1 MKNRLKEHRKEK
13 EVANNERKFRQDPF
27 RFTKT
32 LLREN
37 TEKVEPSFDQK
48 EAEAFL
54 DSNYGSPKEVDL
66 ELLKKLIKDLP
77 DSKFQVPYNVEPVR
91 PRDIRAFLKGRKSNS
106 APGPDGMTYGI
117 LKFLTC
123 LHVPLATIFSRMK
136 GEDFPKAQDGWET
149 SKSILIFKRGDASTM
164 ENFRRIGLSNVMGKV
179 YNALVSRDLTAY
191 LTSNGIIDSTLQKA
205 FIPGIDGSREHT
217 TVLSEIV
224 KNARFARKTLHLTS
238 LDLRDAF
245 GSTAHSLIM
254 FLLRWAR
261 VPESV
266 CSYISDFLD
275 RLRTR
280 VTTRAWTTEAMPI
293 RVGTMQGDTLSP
305 ILFLLAINPVIEY
318 LQREE
323 LEHGYALKNSLTG
336 SITKFICTPF
346 ADDFNVMSRNKRSHQ
361 RILKNVHNRLDAL
374 RLTLKVSKCV
384 SLSISSGSFQA
395 AVFSLNN
402 IAIPTADKK
411 DMFILGMFIPATKT
425 STKLYEHIREKLNDA
440 LVKIDEC
447 KIRNEYK
454 LRMYSRFFLPGLQYA
469 LTVHHLGVTHLEKL
483 DALQNRYLRKWL
495 KLPPSATRPILSSEV
510 FGFGQISLVVEK
522 ARVGAYARMREKA
535 DDRVLAVLDCRIARE
550 GTLLKDSMKPTIRA
564 DEIYSSVKEKSPEL
578 GVKQVIKA
586 SRQRVVEAHEK
597 KCLEHLSKLTVQGKF
612 SNIIKLQESDHFYR
626 SIMFDLPHKQLSWL
640 VRASIDCLP
649 SFSNLRRWNKVLSNK
664 CALCPRSETMW
675 HVLNGCN
682 VALNQK
688 RYNLRHDSILLHIV
702 KQTKASG
709 CKKRIIADLEGYRLP
724 GGHTIPQD
732 IVVTN
737 ERPDLVLID
746 DETGKI
752 ELFDLTSCADRDSNI
767 KNARSFKSNKYA
779 SLVADIGVER
789 ASFTPFEV
797 CSLGNIAAESRKTL
811 RKLFGSSASRQTFRT
826 LAKIAISC
834 SQLIFNS
841 RRSEEWA
848 APALFERAVVL
859 PRKKKA

>member
-1 MKNRLKEHRKEK
+1 M
-13 EVANNERKFRQDPF
+13 A
-27 RFTKT
+27 
-32 LLREN
+32 
-37 TEKVEPSFDQK
+37 
-48 EAEAFL
+48 
-54 DSNYGSPKEVDL
+54 
-66 ELLKKLIKDLP
+66 I
-77 DSKFQVPYNVEPVR
+77 
-91 PRDIRAFLKGRKSNS
+91 
-106 APGPDGMTYGI
+106 
-117 LKFLTC
+117 
-123 LHVPLATIFSRMK
+123 
-136 GEDFPKAQDGWET
+136 
-149 SKSILIFKRGDASTM
+149 
-164 ENFRRIGLSNVMGKV
+164 
-179 YNALVSRDLTAY
+179 
-191 LTSNGIIDSTLQKA
+191 
-205 FIPGIDGSREHT
+205 IPGIDGSREHT
-217 TVLSEIV
+217 MVLSEIV
-224 KNARFARKTLHLTS
+224 KNARFVKKTLHLTS

-245 GSTAHSLIM
+245 GSTAHSLIV

-266 CSYISDFLD
+266 CRYIADCLD

-280 VTTRAWTTEAMPI
+280 VTTREWTTDAMPI

-305 ILFLLAINPVIEY
+305 ILFLLAITPVIEY

-323 LEHGYALKNSLTG
+323 LEHGYALKNSVTG
-336 SITKFICTPF
+336 RITKFICTPF

-361 RILKNVHNRLDAL
+361 RILKNVHQRLDAL

-384 SLSISSGSFQA
+384 SLSISTGSFKPV
-395 AVFSLNN
+395 VFSLNE

-411 DMFILGMFIPATKT
+411 DMIILGMFIPATKSSNT
-425 STKLYEHIREKLNDA
+425 LYEHIREKLNDA
-440 LVKIDEC
+440 LIKIDEC

-469 LTVHHLGVTHLEKL
+469 LTVHYLGVTHLEKL

-495 KLPPSATRPILSSEV
+495 NLPPSATRPILSSEV
-510 FGFGQISLVVEK
+510 FDFGQVSLVAEK
-522 ARVGAYARMREKA
+522 ARVGAYVRMREKA

-550 GTLLKDSMKPTIRA
+550 NTLQKDSMKPTVRA
-564 DEIYSSVKEKSPEL
+564 DNIYTSVKEKSPDVEP
-578 GVKQVIKA
+578 KQVVKL
-586 SRQRVVEAHEK
+586 SRNQVVEEHEK
-597 KCLEHLSKLTVQGKF
+597 KSLEHLSTLTVQGKF
-612 SNIIKLQESDHFYR
+612 SNIIKYQQSDHFYR

-649 SFSNLRRWNKVLSNK
+649 SFSNLRRWNKVLSHK
-664 CALCPRSETMW
+664 CALCPRPETMW
-675 HVLNGCN
+675 HVLNGCD

-688 RYNLRHDSILLHIV
+688 RFNLRHDSILLHIV
-702 KQTKASG
+702 KQMKASK

-746 DETGKI
+746 EETGKI

-767 KNARSFKSNKYA
+767 KNARIRKSNKYA
-779 SLVADIGVER
+779 TLVSDIGDNR
-789 ASFTPFEV
+789 ATFTPFEV
-797 CSLGNIAAESRKTL
+797 CSLGNIADESRKTL
-811 RKLFGSSASRQTFRT
+811 RKLFGKSVSRQTFRT
-826 LAKIAISC
+826 LGKIAISC

-859 PRKKKA
+859 PRENKV